1 MAGVSR
7 KADRDRSME
16 FKGFLKDLNDWDYLF
31 DDEDRKLKAARSMD
45 KGKGSPM
52 KVPSVEVE
60 NKGNASSGLYSKGYS
75 RVAQMPSSLLS
86 DETLPDA
93 ATEKDLGNEYFK
105 QKKYLEAIDCY
116 SKSIALSPT
125 SVAFAN
131 RAMAY
136 LKVKKFEEAESD
148 CTEALNLDDR
158 YVKAYSRRAT
168 ARKELGKLKA
178 SMEDSDFAIRL
189 EPNNQELR
197 KQYTETKVLL
207 EKELAKKNSG
217 PPKSYGQGTQKVEN
231 SDMLTKGVKGVH
243 SISSN
248 PQKDTNGK
256 AIGKPLIA
264 VNDTYSNHMSTGV
277 KTRDQTLYSTHHSAA
292 SISNCSSVKVVDRS
306 KHVNASIRDLASR
319 AASRVMA
326 TAVKDIPVPKSAYEF
341 EVSWRALSANSEKQA
356 HLLKAIP
363 PASLPQIF
371 KNALSSSILIDIIKC
386 TATFFKEDSE
396 LALSIL
402 ENLVKVPRYDMLL
415 MCLSAADH
423 SELRRLW
430 EEVFLLEVPFEL
442 VERLNSLQPKYCYGK
457 W

>member
-1 MAGVSR
+1 
-7 KADRDRSME
+7 
-16 FKGFLKDLNDWDYLF
+16 
-31 DDEDRKLKAARSMD
+31 MD
-45 KGKGSPM
+45 KEKGPPRM
-52 KVPSVEVE
+52 VPAVEVK
-60 NKGNASSGLYSKGYS
+60 NKGNTSSGLYSKGYS
-75 RVAQMPSSLLS
+75 GVAQLPSSFLN

-116 SKSIALSPT
+116 SRSIALSPT

-136 LKVKKFEEAESD
+136 LKVKKFEESESD

-197 KQYTETKVLL
+197 KQYTETKTLL
-207 EKELAKKNSG
+207 EKELAKTNSG
-217 PPKSYGQGTQKVEN
+217 PPKSSGQGTQKVEN
-231 SDMLTKGVKGVH
+231 SDMLTKGVKGAH

-248 PQKDTNGK
+248 LQKKPRPPLLNADRKGPRHLANKAYADSESNGK
-256 AIGKPLIA
+256 ATGKPLIA
-264 VNDTYSNHMSTGV
+264 VTEVDSNHTSIGV
-277 KTRDQTLYSTHHSAA
+277 KSRDQTMNDTHDSVT
-292 SISNCSSVKVVDRS
+292 SISNGSNVKVVDRS
-306 KHVNASIRDLASR
+306 KHVNALIQDLASR

-326 TAVKDIPVPKSAYEF
+326 TVVKDIPAPKSAYEF
-341 EVSWRALSANSEKQA
+341 EVSWRALSAKSEKQA

-371 KNALSSSILIDIIKC
+371 KNALSAPMLIDIIKC
-386 TATFFKEDSE
+386 TATFFKDDSE

-402 ENLVKVPRYDMLL
+402 ENMVKVPRFDMIV

-430 EEVFLLEVPFEL
+430 EEVFLLEIPADHA
-442 VERLNSLQPKYCYGK
+442 ERLNTLRPKYCYRK
-457 W
+457 C